1 MWISIFLNIIFSLL
15 IIYLGHQLW
24 NYLKDKYSNKI
35 TKDILTSQ
43 TQKYKK
49 MMEDL
54 QISEMNPIDKI
65 DNKMEDELLSYIG
78 TI

>member
-1 MWISIFLNIIFSLL
+1 MWTIFLNIIFSLL